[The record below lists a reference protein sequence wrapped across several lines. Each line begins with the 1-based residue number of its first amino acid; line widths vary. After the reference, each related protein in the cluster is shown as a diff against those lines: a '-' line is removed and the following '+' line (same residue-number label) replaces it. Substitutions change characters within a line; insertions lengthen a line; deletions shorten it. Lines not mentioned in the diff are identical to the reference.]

1 MGVVVTNVII
11 SKNPVNTGETFKIQ
25 VAIRET
31 ITEPK
36 NYRLPISLGKP
47 KGILSQV

>member
-1 MGVVVTNVII
+1 MGVIVTNVKI

-25 VAIRET
+25 VAVKET

-36 NYRLPISLGKP
+36 NYRFPVALGKP
-47 KGILSQV
+47 KGVLGKV